1 MSEAITPA
9 TPFDVAVRKWLEGHR
24 KYIRKRTILD
34 YTAYMKVLILRFA
47 DTPLEA
53 ITIDHIRAY
62 QDWRKTNSPEP
73 KGFNKKAKGA
83 GNAKINMELS
93 MLHQVMDEAGCWNGS
108 IEKLYRPLPIS
119 HAGSG
124 RSLSPEDEIKLLDV
138 AFSRPRCRL
147 CAHVMR
153 LMVKTGCGFGEI
165 KSLRR
170 KDVDL
175 ENATLTIDQSGAKN
189 AYRERLVPLI
199 PEALESMKWIIER
212 WQAMGGDNPEQ
223 FILPGRPYAGN
234 RQDLGKPM
242 NHLNKAW
249 TTIRSAAV
257 KEIGP
262 HMAKFR
268 FYDLRVTAIT
278 RALSDGKTPL
288 HAAQRVFGHVSQ
300 AMERRYYKPD
310 ERVLRSVMN
319 SLSTA
324 PVPQAEVAA
333 APLAVAQPE
342 AARPPAPPARIETDP
357 DQGRALMV
365 DVANLVR
372 DTGVTVDLAIEI
384 VSKTRTLRQTAIN
397 GCAKLD
403 EAIKE
408 IPKKVA
414 TAIAFVVPK
423 KAESET

>member
-1 MSEAITPA
+1 MNADLIFE
-9 TPFDVAVRKWLEGHR
+9 DAVRDWLKGHE
-24 KYIRKRTILD
+24 KYIKPRTILD
-34 YTAYMKVLILRFA
+34 YRQYMKPLCLRFGPM
-47 DTPLEA
+47 PLGS
-53 ITIDHIRAY
+53 ITIHDIRAY
-62 QDWRKTNSPEP
+62 QDWRKTNSPINNSA
-73 KGFNKKAKGA
+73 NKKISGA
-83 GNAKINMELS
+83 GNARINMELS
-93 MLHQVMDEAGCWNGS
+93 MLHQVMDDAGCWS
-108 IEKLYRPLPIS
+108 ADIIRLYRPLPIS

-124 RSLSPEDEIKLLDV
+124 RSLTPDDEKKLLEL
-138 AFSRPRCRL
+138 AFDRPRCRL

-170 KDVDL
+170 KDVDM

-199 PEALESMKWIIER
+199 PEALESMAWIIQR
-212 WQAMGGDNPEQ
+212 WEAMGGDNPDQ
-223 FILPGRPYAGN
+223 YILPGRPYRGN
-234 RQDLGKPM
+234 RQDMGKPM

-249 TTIRSAAV
+249 TTIRADAV

-310 ERVLRSVMN
+310 EVVLRGVMN

-324 PVPQAEVAA
+324 PVPAPVPVPVVAVEQPQTNPEKA
-333 APLAVAQPE
+333 FSAVAKAD
-342 AARPPAPPARIETDP
+342 AAIGSSTVAIIE
-357 DQGRALMV
+357 QLKRVGLSAEKIL
-365 DVANLVR
+365 DVIIGL
-372 DTGVTVDLAIEI
+372 
-384 VSKTRTLRQTAIN
+384 QT
-397 GCAKLD
+397 
-403 EAIKE
+403 
-408 IPKKVA
+408 
-414 TAIAFVVPK
+414 T
-423 KAESET
+423 